1 VAGPADAVR
10 ALVGQAQRCRA
21 TAIGREACRRA
32 ARRGQLH
39 ALLLATD
46 AGRSAARDCGWR
58 PPVPLLQS
66 GLDKNELGEL
76 VGRATLAALGI
87 TVPALANGLVR
98 ITARVPQVADRDV
111 ATDDDTRG

>member
-1 VAGPADAVR
+1 MANPADALR

-32 ARRGQLH
+32 ARRGTLH

-66 GLDKNELGEL
+66 GLDKNALGEL
-76 VGRATLAALGI
+76 VGRTTLAALGI
-87 TVPALANGLVR
+87 TTPALANGLVR
-98 ITARVPQVADRDV
+98 IAARVPSEVDGDV
-111 ATDDDTRG
+111 ATDDEPRG

>member
-1 VAGPADAVR
+1 MR

-32 ARRGQLH
+32 ARRGNLH

-58 PPVPLLQS
+58 FPVPLLQS
-66 GLDKNELGEL
+66 GLDKNELGAL

-87 TVPALANGLVR
+87 TTPALAAGLVR
-98 ITARVPQVADRDV
+98 IAIRVQIPTEARAS
-111 ATDDDTRG
+111 DDDTRR

>member
-1 VAGPADAVR
+1 VASDAVH

-32 ARRGQLH
+32 ARRGDLH

-58 PPVPLLQS
+58 PTVPLLQS
-66 GLDKNELGEL
+66 GLDKN
-76 VGRATLAALGI
+76 ALGLAVARRWPPRI
-87 TVPALANGLVR
+87 TIRFMNGLR
-98 ITARVPQVADRDV
+98 ASRRVPSEVDGEV